1 MVSIVWRSILTWG
14 ELIPK
19 GFFNIKIK
27 GVNNMFTLIAASFQ
41 LACLFL
47 CTIGW
52 CIALTALSGALFA
65 LISKGVM
72 WVYGKFVKKED
83 NNLDEEVDEVIEAAE
98 DIDNVNESEEAEDTE
113 TIKEG
118 MFKGMK
124 KGMDFNEFANHMLN
138 GGLSDLLGGV
148 NKTPSKA

>member
-1 MVSIVWRSILTWG
+1 
-14 ELIPK
+14 
-19 GFFNIKIK
+19 
-27 GVNNMFTLIAASFQ
+27 MFTLIAASFQ

-98 DIDNVNESEEAEDTE
+98 DLDNDVNESEEAEDTE

>member
-19 GFFNIKIK
+19 GFFNTKIK

-72 WVYGKFVKKED
+72 WVYGKFVKED

>member
-1 MVSIVWRSILTWG
+1 
-14 ELIPK
+14 
-19 GFFNIKIK
+19 
-27 GVNNMFTLIAASFQ
+27 MFTLIAASFQ

-83 NNLDEEVDEVIEAAE
+83 NNLDEEVIEAAE

-148 NKTPSKA
+148 NKKPSKA